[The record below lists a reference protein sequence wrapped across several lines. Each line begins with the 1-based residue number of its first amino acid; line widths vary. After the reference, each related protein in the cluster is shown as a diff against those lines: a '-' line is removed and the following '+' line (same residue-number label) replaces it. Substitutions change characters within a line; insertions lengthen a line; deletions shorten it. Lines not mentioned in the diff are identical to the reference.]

1 MTFITDTIKSA
12 ALTTFLLGI
21 FPVLPAGAQGDITFR
36 DLTIQ
41 QKPLATLAAPRSE
54 LKVRAWTGRRD
65 ATYAPGDS
73 VTLYVETNRD
83 AYITVL
89 DVGTSGRTHVIF
101 PNKHKPDNFVPANQI
116 VEIPGENADYR
127 LRVGGPAGREL
138 IKVFASERPLGLIP
152 KEELQSQG
160 AFQTYRGDAETLT
173 RDLGIALNRP
183 EAVIATATTS
193 FKIVPRRTT
202 DERPAPH
209 ASTKPAAPIV
219 APAAASVEA
228 PSDGPD
234 DLFQRAESVRYGE
247 GSGGIPNVLE
257 ALRLYTAAA
266 DAGHV
271 QAMVRIGRLHED
283 GKVLDRNYRLAIE
296 WYRRGAERGST
307 QAMVRLARMYALGV
321 GVAKE
326 VPEAVR
332 WLQQAA
338 GQGDGLAMQSLARMH
353 DEGFGVA
360 KDPDAAASFVI
371 RALKAGA
378 WTAIDQAAKLS
389 EESRIA
395 LQKALRE
402 AKVYDGPIDGVIGPA
417 TRTALSETGRLG

>member
-1 MTFITDTIKSA
+1 MTFTTHTIKSA
-12 ALTTFLLGI
+12 ALATVLLGI
-21 FPVLPAGAQGDITFR
+21 FPVVPASAQGDIAYR
-36 DLTIQ
+36 DLSIQ
-41 QKPLATLAAPRSE
+41 QKPLAALAAPRSE

-83 AYITVL
+83 AYITIL

-101 PNKHKPDNFVPANQI
+101 PNRHKPDNFLPANQI

-138 IKVFASERPLGLIP
+138 IKVFASERPLGLIR
-152 KEELQSQG
+152 KEELEQHG

-173 RDLGIALNRP
+173 RDLAIELKRP
-183 EAVIATATTS
+183 ETVIATATTT
-193 FKIVPRRTT
+193 FRIVPRRTA

-209 ASTKPAAPIV
+209 AAARPAAPV
-219 APAAASVEA
+219 SAQADESVEV
-228 PSDGPD
+228 PGTGPD
-234 DLFQRAESVRYGE
+234 ELFQRAESVRYGE
-247 GSGGIPNVLE
+247 GGSGIPNVLE

-307 QAMVRLARMYALGV
+307 QAMVRLARMYALGL
-321 GVAKE
+321 GVVKE
-326 VPEAVR
+326 IPAAVR
-332 WLQQAA
+332 WLKQAA

-353 DEGFGVA
+353 DEGVGVA
-360 KDPDAAASFVI
+360 RNPNFAAALVI

-378 WTAIDQAAKLS
+378 WTAIDQAAKVS
-389 EESRIA
+389 KEARMTI
-395 LQKALRE
+395 QQTLRD
-402 AKVYDGPIDGVIGPA
+402 AKLYDGPIDGIIGPA
-417 TRTALSETGRLG
+417 TRAALGEVGRLG